1 MTFNIDIDS
10 SWTILQVQDKPKI
23 LAFKWESK
31 NSQKKKSV
39 SWFLF
44 SLLLYYWVVIPTPF
58 SSNWFS
64 CSTSGIL
71 LTNNVNLTIP
81 QYSYLFKTLLTLCWP
96 SLFMCLDKKEEKGRE
111 GNWWL
116 QILSL
121 FRKDMVWKTQAHLP
135 SPYPRFTFP
144 LFCEHHCPHSN
155 TASQPH
161 KPFLNRHYGCSSCS
175 LVL

>member
-1 MTFNIDIDS
+1 MKTKTRLFVLFCSTRSSLFVRLRYYIVRSLWYSSFWWCQMQISNRLLYFCWKLNILWRLLSTWKQEYKIRAKMTFNIDIDS

-64 CSTSGIL
+64 CL
-71 LTNNVNLTIP
+71 K
-81 QYSYLFKTLLTLCWP
+81 LF
-96 SLFMCLDKKEEKGRE
+96 
-111 GNWWL
+111 
-116 QILSL
+116 
-121 FRKDMVWKTQAHLP
+121 
-135 SPYPRFTFP
+135 
-144 LFCEHHCPHSN
+144 
-155 TASQPH
+155 
-161 KPFLNRHYGCSSCS
+161 
-175 LVL
+175 